1 MLGWRVGG
9 PLWKVS
15 NSYRAK
21 SELPF
26 GLTNHDDGRTQQGNP
41 YTARVPIPQ
50 GSVNVGSAAVNK
62 RRLIDPLTTR
72 QV

>member
-21 SELPF
+21 RLPF
-26 GLTNHDDGRTQQGNP
+26 GLTNHDDGRSQRGNP
-41 YTARVPIPQ
+41 YTARVP
-50 GSVNVGSAAVNK
+50 
-62 RRLIDPLTTR
+62 
-72 QV
+72 

>member
-26 GLTNHDDGRTQQGNP
+26 GLTNHDDGRTRQGNP
-41 YTARVPIPQ
+41 YTARVP
-50 GSVNVGSAAVNK
+50 
-62 RRLIDPLTTR
+62 
-72 QV
+72 